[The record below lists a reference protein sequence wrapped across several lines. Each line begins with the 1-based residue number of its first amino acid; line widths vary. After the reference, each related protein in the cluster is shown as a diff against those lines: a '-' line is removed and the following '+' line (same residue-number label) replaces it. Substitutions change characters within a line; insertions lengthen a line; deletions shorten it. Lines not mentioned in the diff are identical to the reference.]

1 MRHMLSTDTDNE
13 SGWKNAEQKGARMK
27 YLALASVVVLTLS
40 LGMFTPQAGAKSSK
54 QVARALQ
61 LQQEEALALRKQE
74 ALALKHSGNYVGGN
88 SVGGNSDRS
97 VPIPGTELLFAGAF
111 AGLVWWRAR
120 QARA

>member
-1 MRHMLSTDTDNE
+1 
-13 SGWKNAEQKGARMK
+13 MK

-54 QVARALQ
+54 QEARALQ

-74 ALALKHSGNYVGGN
+74 KQEALALKHSGNYVGD
-88 SVGGNSDRS
+88 NSDRS
-97 VPIPGTELLFAGAF
+97 VPIPGTELLFAGTF
-111 AGLVWWRAR
+111 AGLVGWRAR